1 MNLKIFLP
9 LFVLPSVVLAQAGQP
24 SAAQAQMPNV
34 SVHMQS
40 DSRDV
45 AAGFEQAFSRIT
57 RFPVTVLIQ
66 REGLERSI
74 EGVKSVKASNGVLI
88 VEVGKGM
95 VMLLNARDIVC
106 ISEGPLPAAR
116 KTGP

>member
-1 MNLKIFLP
+1 MNLRIFLP
-9 LFVLPSVVLAQAGQP
+9 LLVLPVAALAQA
-24 SAAQAQMPNV
+24 AQSSSMQAPMPNV

-57 RFPVTVLIQ
+57 RLPVTVLIQ

-88 VEVGKGM
+88 IEVGKGM